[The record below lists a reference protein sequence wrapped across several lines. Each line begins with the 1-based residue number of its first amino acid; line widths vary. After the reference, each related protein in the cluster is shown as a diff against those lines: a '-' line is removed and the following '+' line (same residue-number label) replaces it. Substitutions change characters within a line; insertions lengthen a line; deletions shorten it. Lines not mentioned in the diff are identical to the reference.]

1 MAYHL
6 TVRTFLMPDLN
17 HPVRRGERTFH
28 PFEISQMWDDT

>member
-17 HPVRRGERTFH
+17 HPVRRGERH
-28 PFEISQMWDDT
+28 LPPIRDLPDVG